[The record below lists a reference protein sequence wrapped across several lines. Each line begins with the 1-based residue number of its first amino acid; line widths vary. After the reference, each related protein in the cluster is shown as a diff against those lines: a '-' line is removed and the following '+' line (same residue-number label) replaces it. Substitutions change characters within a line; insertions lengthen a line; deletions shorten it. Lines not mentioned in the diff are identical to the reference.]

1 MLNFAIDE
9 NGKETFLKWDL
20 LKVKRSKLS
29 VNDVQKLFI
38 TFCGNKGKLSQK
50 WDKNGITQWTSN

>member
-29 VNDVQKLFI
+29 VYKI
-38 TFCGNKGKLSQK
+38 
-50 WDKNGITQWTSN
+50 